1 VAILANQDTRAVIIG
16 GRAGLNAAKRMAEFD
31 FLVNKSVTVQAFV
44 YPPEQGQKK
53 EIFHGAKIE
62 NIPVYSTLDEA
73 LKEHPGINTALIY
86 LGSERAFNATKEAID
101 SEGIKLITMITEGV
115 PERDA
120 KRLAKIAKQKGKIL
134 NGPSSIGI
142 LSAGLCRLGVI
153 GGEFNNL
160 KKCLLYRPGSF
171 GVLTKSGGLSN
182 ETMWLCAQNGD
193 GITSAVAIGGD
204 SYPGTDFVTYLEMF
218 ENDPDTKAVVIVG
231 EVGGTLEE
239 EAAEWYAA
247 KKRRVRLIGVVG
259 GTCQEVLPQGMKF
272 GHAGAKEGKGGKGSA
287 RSKMEILREAGAVV
301 PDTFGG
307 LSKCIKQV
315 YEELK
320 TQGII
325 KPEPEIDDSVLP
337 ELPKRVQEV
346 MKAGEVMVEPLIRTT
361 ISDDRGEEPHY
372 LGYAAS
378 ELCEK
383 GYGIEHVVGLLWGK
397 RVPTQEEGE
406 IIKRIIMISADHGP
420 AVSGAFTTI
429 IGACAGIDLPQA
441 VSAGMTMIGPR
452 FGGAV
457 SDAGKYF
464 KMGATDFPNDIPGFL
479 AWMKKNVG
487 PVPGIGHRV
496 KSLKNPDRRV
506 KYLVEY
512 VKTQTKLHTPV
523 LNYALEIE
531 KVTTS
536 KKDNLI
542 LNVDGTM
549 GAILVDL
556 GYPSHALNGFFVLAR
571 TIGMIGH
578 WIDQTEQSSRLIRLY
593 DYLIN
598 YAVKPDREVPDLF
611 QEQQATSAVK

>member
-1 VAILANQDTRAVIIG
+1 MSILVNKNSRAVIIG

-31 FLVNKSVTVQAFV
+31 FLCDKPLTVQAFV
-44 YPPEQGQKK
+44 YPPEQGQQK
-53 EIFHGAKIE
+53 EIYHGARIE
-62 NIPVYSTLDEA
+62 NIAVYSSLEPA
-73 LKEHPGINTALIY
+73 LSENPDIDVALIY
-86 LGSERAFNATKEAID
+86 IGAERAYDAAKQALEADNIRLV
-101 SEGIKLITMITEGV
+101 SMITEGV
-115 PERDA
+115 PERDS
-120 KRLAKIAKQKGKIL
+120 KRLAKIAQEKGKIF

-142 LSAGLCRLGVI
+142 LSAGMCRLGVI

-171 GVLTKSGGLSN
+171 GVITKSGGLSN

-193 GITSAVAIGGD
+193 GISTTVSIGGD
-204 SYPGTDFVTYLEMF
+204 AYPGTDFVTYLEMF
-218 ENDPDTKAVVIVG
+218 ENDPETKAVVLVG
-231 EVGGTLEE
+231 EVGGSLEE
-239 EAAEWYAA
+239 EAAEWL
-247 KKRRVRLIGVVG
+247 KKEKRRIRLIAVVG

-272 GHAGAKEGKGGKGSA
+272 GHAGAKEGKGHSGSA
-287 RSKMEILREAGAVV
+287 RSKMEKLAEAGALV

-320 TQGII
+320 AEGII
-325 KPEPEIDDSVLP
+325 QPEPEVDDAVLP

-346 MKAGEVMVEPLIRTT
+346 MKEGEVVVEPLVRTT
-361 ISDDRGEEPHY
+361 IADDRGEEPRY
-372 LGYAAS
+372 MGYPAS
-378 ELCEK
+378 ELCK
-383 GYGIEHVVGLLWGK
+383 NGYGIEHTIGLLWGK
-397 RVPTQEEGE
+397 RLPSDEEAE

-420 AVSGAFTTI
+420 AVSGAFGTI
-429 IGACAGIDLPQA
+429 IASCAGIDMPQA

-457 SDAGKYF
+457 TDAGKYF
-464 KMGATDFPNDIPGFL
+464 KMGAEEYPNDIPGFL

-496 KSLKNPDRRV
+496 KSVKNPDQRV
-506 KYLVEY
+506 KYLVDY
-512 VKTQTKLHTPV
+512 VKNHTNLHTPV
-523 LNYALEIE
+523 LNFALEVE

-536 KKDNLI
+536 KKGNLI

-549 GAILVDL
+549 GCILVDL
-556 GYPSHALNGFFVLAR
+556 GYPSHTLNGFFVLAR

-578 WIDQTEQSSRLIRLY
+578 WIDQKEQNSRLIRLY

-598 YAVKPDREVPDLF
+598 YAVKDEREVPNMMTK
-611 QEQQATSAVK
+611 EEA